1 MTTSEILDDFTAILR
16 GILFDDSIT
25 LEMDTTRDDVDD
37 WDSFNY
43 VNFIVAVEVK
53 YGIKF
58 KVADVESFATVGDI
72 VNETRRL
79 SNAV

>member
-1 MTTSEILDDFTAILR
+1 MTTREILDDFTAILQ

-25 LEMDTTRDDVDD
+25 LEMDTTREDVDD

-72 VNETRRL
+72 VNETQRL